1 MDGRLDQQLFETNG
15 SLNAS
20 DCCHF
25 QAIEYQWSIRN
36 NQLTTP
42 APEMDLDLKCPD
54 IGTNTQK
61 KENNTAYKNVS
72 SWGECAQKCREREG
86 CKYWTWHVPHGTFKP
101 LECHTLT
108 GASSTSRDNNC
119 ISGKSDCVGR
129 QRSQYSTLSLVLKTT
144 NR

>member
-1 MDGRLDQQLFETNG
+1 
-15 SLNAS
+15 
-20 DCCHF
+20 
-25 QAIEYQWSIRN
+25 
-36 NQLTTP
+36 
-42 APEMDLDLKCPD
+42 MDLDLKCPD

-119 ISGKSDCVGR
+119 ISGKADCVGR